1 MEKLSEVVDSCPTD
15 EVRNAISSLPSTGGR
30 PTYNI
35 TKEQIEQLTE
45 TGLKWCSIEELLG
58 VSERTFQRRRI
69 EFGILFGTA
78 NFLRNFRSSVGQLS
92 KTSVSFSISL
102 SIAAIKLSS
111 KLPNDGFGTV
121 FSSTA
126 AFIATAIRM

>member
-1 MEKLSEVVDSCPTD
+1 MDYILIAVAMKAAVDKKIATVPNPSWGSLLDNLIVAMEREMEKLSEVVDSCPTD

-35 TKEQIEQLTE
+35 TKEQIEQLRE

-78 NFLRNFRSSVGQLS
+78 NFL
-92 KTSVSFSISL
+92 
-102 SIAAIKLSS
+102 
-111 KLPNDGFGTV
+111 
-121 FSSTA
+121 
-126 AFIATAIRM
+126 